1 LYVVISYT
9 TTGCRDII
17 FSEEDF
23 TRSKNQSFIDHNGS
37 IKSMSTKFFDK
48 VCTKGHKK
56 SGQTTERTSGTMRPE

>member
-17 FSEEDF
+17 SSEEDF
-23 TRSKNQSFIDHNGS
+23 TRSKNQRFIDHNGT
-37 IKSMSTKFFDK
+37 IKTMSTKFIEK

-56 SGQTTERTSGTMRPE
+56 SGQTTEVTPGTMRPE